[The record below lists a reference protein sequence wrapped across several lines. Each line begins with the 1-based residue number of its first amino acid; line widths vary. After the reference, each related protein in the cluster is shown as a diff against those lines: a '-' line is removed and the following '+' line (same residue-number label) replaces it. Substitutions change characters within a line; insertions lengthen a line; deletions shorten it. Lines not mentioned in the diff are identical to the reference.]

1 MRWNC
6 ASRLRRAR
14 RQRSRWSQGVVVWR
28 CGVPSACGLLPPFLK
43 LRRECNAGREQ
54 KEKVQWVAPKRARV
68 GKSKTS
74 DGVGEFVCLGNWEL
88 NVPGEEGEGFEA
100 GVRQVQE

>member
-1 MRWNC
+1 MPG
-6 ASRLRRAR
+6 AS
-14 RQRSRWSQGVVVWR
+14 GVVGPKELLFWR

-74 DGVGEFVCLGNWEL
+74 DGVGEFVCLGNWE
-88 NVPGEEGEGFEA
+88 PECPRMGGEGFEA